1 MFYHA
6 LTGNGGTKD
15 LEPVLLWE
23 NSSPTTAF
31 AAQTISLN
39 LTNYV
44 GVIIEYFKSAS
55 ENNLLTR
62 IYVKKT
68 DTARF
73 GGGFRI
79 DDSNTIGASGRN
91 VTINDSGVE
100 FTDGAA
106 GWSVTSVTT
115 LNTDMIPYRIYG
127 VKAYVV
133 SPAVGD
139 LLWHNDNPTASLS
152 STNAAGDYSKYSKIY
167 VEAKGTKTNDYK
179 LAAII
184 EKNNAYKSGL
194 AFGASYRTMSFTA
207 NNIKIDNAISINNQS
222 IASADNNNII
232 VTDIYG
238 IV

>member
-6 LTGNGGTKD
+6 LTGNGGTED
-15 LEPVLLWE
+15 LSPVLLWE
-23 NSSPTTAF
+23 NSNPTAEF
-31 AAQTISLN
+31 AAQTISLD
-39 LTNYV
+39 LTDYV
-44 GVIIEYFKSAS
+44 GVIIEFFKSAA

-68 DTARF
+68 DTAQF

-79 DDSNTIGASGRN
+79 DANSTIGASGRN

-139 LLWHNDNPTASLS
+139 LLWTNPAPSANFGAQKISIDL
-152 STNAAGDYSKYSKIY
+152 TNAKGVIIECMISYNTQLPNTRVLIYKGESPFGIGYSAGTTATSRNVTAVENDGVTFATGYTGASEDAGALIPYKIY
-167 VEAKGTKTNDYK
+167 
-179 LAAII
+179 AI
-184 EKNNAYKSGL
+184 N
-194 AFGASYRTMSFTA
+194 
-207 NNIKIDNAISINNQS
+207 
-222 IASADNNNII
+222 
-232 VTDIYG
+232 
-238 IV
+238 